1 MDEVRV
7 GLLGCGTVG
16 TGVVTLLWK
25 IRMTFEQGSVF
36 QSG

>member
-16 TGVVTLLWK
+16 TGVVTLLTENS
-25 IRMTFEQGSVF
+25 MTFVRGLVSRFE
-36 QSG
+36 